1 MGKNFFIATGIVLLI
16 IGLLLQ
22 SDVIGN
28 LVKALLDIMGFIL
41 IGIGV
46 ISFVLGLV
54 QMFKRRSNGY

>member
-46 ISFVLGLV
+46 ISLVLGLV